1 MADEAGFHRQP
12 LRIHPAIRLRF
23 EERRRPIV
31 DNGPGGDLERYARF
45 ETSDGGETWSIKEQ
59 NKKPLQLKRTAAPA
73 STWRVRADAATRS
86 YRIEHRAGNQWTAA
100 AAFSVKLPSC
110 KPE

>member
-1 MADEAGFHRQP
+1 MKPVFTDNHFGSIQQFAFDSKSAG
-12 LRIHPAIRLRF
+12 AV
-23 EERRRPIV
+23 IV

-100 AAFSVKLPSC
+100 AAFSVKLPAC